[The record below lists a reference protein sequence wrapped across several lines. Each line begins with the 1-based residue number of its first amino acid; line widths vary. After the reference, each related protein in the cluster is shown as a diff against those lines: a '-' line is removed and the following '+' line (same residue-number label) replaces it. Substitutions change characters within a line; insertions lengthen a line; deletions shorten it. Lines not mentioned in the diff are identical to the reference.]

1 MAEAAASGFNVPSL
15 TSVFGPAGMP
25 NAHEPPPSKPS
36 ELPVQV
42 MTDAVVTQSANADE
56 FIESIVE
63 QRSSDESQDWD
74 FDNLGKN

>member
-1 MAEAAASGFNVPSL
+1 
-15 TSVFGPAGMP
+15 
-25 NAHEPPPSKPS
+25 
-36 ELPVQV
+36 